1 MGKMTLNI
9 NKLILKF
16 VLLIATISVH
26 AEAIDLRTSCNLN
39 TQTIENQEKPN
50 PVKNTSIET
59 AEKPVTKKTSTKSN
73 KLGIFKLL
81 IPGTLR

>member
-26 AEAIDLRTSCNLN
+26 TESFDLRTSCNLN
-39 TQTIENQEKPN
+39 NQTIENQEKPN
-50 PVKNTSIET
+50 PVKNAPIET
-59 AEKPVTKKTSTKSN
+59 AEKPVT
-73 KLGIFKLL
+73 
-81 IPGTLR
+81 